1 FGQAVARRYPW
12 RVIPDFKARAILPPP
27 GGARGQA
34 DACSAKIGRWRCAVQ
49 IQKRQEKADQ
59 FADTRQMECGAA

>member
-1 FGQAVARRYPW
+1 
-12 RVIPDFKARAILPPP
+12 VIPDFKARAILPPP

-34 DACSAKIGRWRCAVQ
+34 DACSAKIGRWRCTVQ

-59 FADTRQMECGAA
+59 FADTRQIECGAA